1 MATIVNPS
9 INVAFVIRFDVKS
22 LPCFTVWKNL
32 GATEEGYVVGLEP
45 ATNYPNFI
53 DFEKAQ
59 NRCVLLEPNKEWI
72 GELELEVWD
81 KLEQVQEIENEIAA
95 MQINTPQ
102 IHPNPLLPFTP

>member
-1 MATIVNPS
+1 VNPN
-9 INVAFVIRFDVKS
+9 INAAFVIRFDVKA

-45 ATNYPNFI
+45 ATNYPNFS

-59 NRCVLLEPNKEWI
+59 DRCVLLGPNKEWI

-81 KLEQVQEIENEIAA
+81 KLEEVQKIEHEITAL
-95 MQINTPQ
+95 QINMPQ
-102 IHPNPLLPFTP
+102 IHSNPLLPFIP